1 MTLPLDDLDVL
12 ELAEA
17 AAGPLTTMLFADFG
31 AEVVK
36 VERPGTGDI
45 LRQYEPKQDG
55 VAGYFLWA
63 NRNKRGI
70 AVDMSTDEGREI
82 VLDLAAKADVVLEN
96 YRPGVVDDLGVGYDD
111 VREVNEDVIYC
122 HVSGF
127 GQSGPYRDRKAID
140 HSIQG
145 EAGVMSVTG
154 FPERPAKAG
163 FVYTD
168 ITTALYNAFALL
180 SAVEYRRKTGEGQE
194 MDMPM
199 WDVQVLNL
207 GLHGYRYLMNDEVSD
222 RMGTKYPAV
231 VPYQAF
237 ETADGD
243 WVNVCAITP
252 RHWEEYCERVI
263 DRPDLLDHPKYETNQ
278 LRIEHR
284 DDLEPILEAEMRQ
297 LTRAEAME
305 RLWETGIPSSP
316 VNAVDE
322 VIEHPQTD
330 HRDLITTAD
339 HAQLGEIDMIGFP
352 GQMDAIDQEMRRAP
366 PVHGE
371 HTEPVLEELGYSD
384 AEIEAFLGEGVVEGY
399 DE

>member
-55 VAGYFLWA
+55 VAGYYLWA
-63 NRNKRGI
+63 NRNKRSI
-70 AVDMSTDEGREI
+70 TVDTRTDEGREI
-82 VLDLAAKADVVLEN
+82 VMDLAAEADVILEN
-96 YRPGVVDDLGVGYDD
+96 YRPGVVDDLDVGYED

-140 HSIQG
+140 HSVQG
-145 EAGVMSVTG
+145 EAGVMSITG
-154 FPERPAKAG
+154 FPDRPAKAG

-168 ITTALYNAFALL
+168 ITTALYNAFALMM
-180 SAVEYRRKTGEGQE
+180 AVEHRRQTGEGQE

-199 WDVQVLNL
+199 WDVQLLNL
-207 GLHGYRYLMNDEVSD
+207 GLHGYRYLMNDEVSE

-237 ETADGD
+237 ETKDGE
-243 WVNVCAITP
+243 WVNVCVLSP
-252 RHWEEYCERVI
+252 RHWKEYCEIVI
-263 DRPDLLDHPKYETNQ
+263 ERPDLLDEPKFESNRK
-278 LRIEHR
+278 RIDHR
-284 DDLEPILEAEMRQ
+284 DELEPILEAEMKQ
-297 LTRAEAME
+297 LTREEAMD

-316 VNAVDE
+316 VNSIDE

-330 HRDLITTAD
+330 HRDLITQAD
-339 HAQLGEIDMIGFP
+339 HATL
-352 GQMDAIDQEMRRAP
+352 
-366 PVHGE
+366 
-371 HTEPVLEELGYSD
+371 
-384 AEIEAFLGEGVVEGY
+384 
-399 DE
+399 